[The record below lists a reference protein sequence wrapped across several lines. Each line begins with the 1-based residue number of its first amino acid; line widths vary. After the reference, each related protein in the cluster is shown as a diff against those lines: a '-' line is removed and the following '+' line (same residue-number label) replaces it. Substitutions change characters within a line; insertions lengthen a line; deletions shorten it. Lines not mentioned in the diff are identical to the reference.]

1 VAVQQNSTAIADRP
15 RHILTDFDN
24 NLEANNLSL
33 EPYLSEPRSYIDV
46 PHPFSLTDVDTV
58 WDDIVKVGGDAV
70 KVAAKIDICSE
81 FPAGQTSEIL
91 SSGPR
96 DCPLPA
102 SHEEEQSDPTTSGSG
117 SFDEPESSFSE
128 YETDLEDDETTS
140 DALDIDFSKVS
151 KSWNDSPE
159 QARGEVISKV
169 LSPIQQELLD
179 RMMTEFWIIFK
190 QEIDF
195 FP

>member
-1 VAVQQNSTAIADRP
+1 VAVQRNSTAMAGRP
-15 RHILTDFDN
+15 RHILTDFEN

-33 EPYLSEPRSYIDV
+33 KPYFSEPSSYMEL

-58 WDDIVKVGGDAV
+58 WDDIAKVEGDVV
-70 KVAAKIDICSE
+70 KVAAKRDICSE
-81 FPAGQTSEIL
+81 SPADQASEIL
-91 SSGPR
+91 PSRPR

-102 SHEEEQSDPTTSGSG
+102 SHEEEGSDPTASGSG

-151 KSWNDSPE
+151 KFWNESPE

-190 QEIDF
+190 EEIDF